1 MRDHTP
7 DRAAPGRFVRNKT
20 NLKLTAASSILLSL
34 REFRSLVFAL
44 DEPFR
49 TMVTIAQSLGLT
61 GDELLALR
69 WRDVDFEENLLLVS
83 RNLADARRS
92 DHRTEDSKKRLVVHD
107 ALLQVLLD
115 WSDRC
120 PLTEE
125 GWIFAD
131 PSTDQPYMSSEIEVG
146 YLAPA
151 GVRLGLGP
159 VGWHSLR
166 QTYGSLLDN
175 AATPVLLQQDLLQHL
190 WTAGPG
196 L

>member
-1 MRDHTP
+1 
-7 DRAAPGRFVRNKT
+7 
-20 NLKLTAASSILLSL
+20 
-34 REFRSLVFAL
+34 
-44 DEPFR
+44 
-49 TMVTIAQSLGLT
+49 MVTIAQSLGLT